1 MHQRNAASKQS
12 GGVLGWLLVWLAGIA
27 LLAYLAVMLQ
37 WPKTAETLQTSVAD
51 ATSTLAPS
59 LGLTPDSVM
68 LDGRDVI
75 IQGSLTSRQKTA
87 ARETFLEVPG
97 VRRVQF
103 ASEINA
109 LGTSS
114 IAPLPTAPA
123 SYAADTDAT
132 DVDQN
137 NNDTTNSD
145 TANNGEDAA
154 DNAIDEEGD
163 VAAGNAGDGD
173 STGDA
178 DAADV
183 DTGDIGNEGVDAPNT
198 TDDSEIAHDT
208 PEPGTKEPNTGER
221 DAGEP
226 ETVEPD
232 TTKNNATESDTAVA
246 TGSDTQTTE
255 LANTDTTTN
264 TAEPEQTTSSKA
276 ETPETA
282 TDNVG
287 ASTDTTPS
295 EPSNADTSSD
305 TENVTPE
312 DTNDT
317 TTESATTDP
326 DASESDESQASTTE
340 NTEQSSGLVTNES
353 SQPATGNISADLSAA
368 LNDIDTAAISF
379 EFSSATLTDES
390 KFELNR
396 LKTALETFP
405 EGNLIIT
412 GHTDS
417 VGSDEANQAISQGRA
432 NAVKNYLVEQGI
444 AAERLNAIG
453 FGETR
458 PIATNETSEGRKQ
471 NRRIE
476 LDY

>member
-37 WPKTAETLQTSVAD
+37 WPKTAENLQASVTD
-51 ATSTLAPS
+51 ATSSLAPE

-75 IQGSLTSRQKTA
+75 VQGSLNSEQKTT
-87 ARETFLEVPG
+87 ARETFLNVPG

-103 ASEINA
+103 ASELSA
-109 LGTSS
+109 LGGSTL
-114 IAPLPTAPA
+114 APLPTAPDA
-123 SYAADTDAT
+123 YAT
-132 DVDQN
+132 
-137 NNDTTNSD
+137 
-145 TANNGEDAA
+145 
-154 DNAIDEEGD
+154 
-163 VAAGNAGDGD
+163 
-173 STGDA
+173 DA
-178 DAADV
+178 DADAGDV
-183 DTGDIGNEGVDAPNT
+183 DTGNVDTAGIGSEGDNGDVSTT
-198 TDDSEIAHDT
+198 TDDSEITNDATETDSTKPDT
-208 PEPGTKEPNTGER
+208 DES

-226 ETVEPD
+226 DTVEPD
-232 TTKNNATESDTAVA
+232 EAENNATEPDTDVV
-246 TGSDTQTTE
+246 TGSDTQTTG
-255 LANTDTTTN
+255 LANSDTTTDP
-264 TAEPEQTTSSKA
+264 AEPEQTTSSDAETPVSDA
-276 ETPETA
+276 ETPEAA
-282 TDNVG
+282 TDNAG
-287 ASTDTTPS
+287 DSADNTPS
-295 EPSNADTSSD
+295 DPSNADASSD
-305 TENVTPE
+305 TENVTTE
-312 DTNDT
+312 DANNP
-317 TTESATTDP
+317 TTDTAP
-326 DASESDESQASTTE
+326 TDSDTSESDESQTNT
-340 NTEQSSGLVTNES
+340 TEQSPESVANES
-353 SQPATGNISADLSAA
+353 SQPVTGNISADLSAA
-368 LNDIDTAAISF
+368 LDDIDTAAISF

-390 KFELNR
+390 KSELNR

-405 EGNLIIT
+405 EGNLTIT

-432 NAVKNYLVEQGI
+432 DAVKNYLVEQGI